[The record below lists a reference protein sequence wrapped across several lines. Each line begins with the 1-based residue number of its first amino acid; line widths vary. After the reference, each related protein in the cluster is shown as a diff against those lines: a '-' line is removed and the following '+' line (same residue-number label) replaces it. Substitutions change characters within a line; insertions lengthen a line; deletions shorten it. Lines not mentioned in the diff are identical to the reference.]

1 MSRSLDYTICRA
13 DRLRRLVEL
22 LKSSQDAVVL
32 AVASHDLTQYVRYGG
47 DKAKQTVT
55 DLGGK
60 TRVMELM
67 SHENGDVRYQALMTV
82 QRLMSQHI

>member
-1 MSRSLDYTICRA
+1 LA
-13 DRLRRLVEL
+13 EL
-22 LKSSQDAVVL
+22 LKTSNNADVL
-32 AVASHDLTQYVRYGG
+32 AIAAHDLGQFVRYGG

-67 SHENGDVRYQALMTV
+67 AHENGDVRYRALMTV
-82 QRLMSQHI
+82 QRLMSQHV

>member
-1 MSRSLDYTICRA
+1 MNT
-13 DRLRRLVEL
+13 
-22 LKSSQDAVVL
+22 SQDPLVL
-32 AVASHDLTQYVRYGG
+32 AIAAHDLGQFIKHGG

-67 SHENGDVRYQALMTV
+67 AFENADVRYQALMTV
-82 QRLMSQHI
+82 QRLMSQHV

>member
-1 MSRSLDYTICRA
+1 MGRA
-13 DRLRRLVEL
+13 DPRRLVEL
-22 LKSSQDAVVL
+22 LKESQDPSVL
-32 AVASHDLTQYVRYGG
+32 GRFVRHGG

-67 SHENGDVRYQALMTV
+67 AHENADVRYQALMTV
-82 QRLMSQHI
+82 QKLMSQHV

>member
-1 MSRSLDYTICRA
+1 MGRA
-13 DRLRRLVEL
+13 DPRRLVEL
-22 LKSSQDAVVL
+22 LKESQDPSVL
-32 AVASHDLTQYVRYGG
+32 AIASHDLGRFVRHGG

-67 SHENGDVRYQALMTV
+67 AHENADVRYQALMTV
-82 QRLMSQHI
+82 QKLMSQHV